1 MANVAF
7 PSQSPSL
14 TLSRIFTLPCF
25 AGLVDATEFDV
36 KVSSFPHPRNN
47 EAIVDVFVSTEVVDY
62 ALAKLGITA
71 ATADRRNAE
80 FYHDAEFSESYAE
93 LIAKPFT
100 YPGKICRYLH
110 IACLDKSGK
119 VFKTKAR
126 ILEALKIALE
136 DIKQRG
142 AELAEEQGLF
152 VVEDAPKGLFSY
164 LHQACCES
172 AQAVQTA
179 QAETEATQG
188 DADLIEGLQAILVA
202 QDATEQAPQESAAEA
217 AEAIA
222 ATDGAQVEASQAEGA
237 QAASADAAAAPCAPC
252 TPYVPYI
259 PEQRMAPSFTINER
273 YFPWASHVISAQA
286 LNRTFEVRAQFF
298 VGNIVPTVTIGKD
311 FVDYALAQLGV
322 THEQVDAFTAEQWG
336 HRSYQGLG
344 EFALAFHVRDYL
356 KDAAFVAG
364 VSAAVLKPLLD
375 ATWTLS
381 AQGEAMLPPEEY
393 GRNFLTRGHNETE
406 HHAINFATDF
416 LFGFAASTEVQAEA
430 QCFMELGND
439 MAERFATEY
448 KNPDATWGHNLIWG
462 YRENSF
468 RATGTDGNVY
478 DAALLQIRAAL
489 KAVGFERG
497 AYAVEIERELMGKV
511 AARLTEA
518 FVSALSA
525 DEDHFARQQRAACDL
540 SATLGRIL
548 AQGYGPDLDRYLDPK
563 YLRERFGKAEPCAVQ
578 IQEAACAAPTEV
590 VSAAPE
596 ASEDNAVALCGAAAA
611 VKSIARAVA
620 QAVATMSVSAA
631 QIVLS
636 GAQGDKGQTGQADGE
651 GGAPAPIDWAE
662 VDASDGFVYDPDDG
676 LEFFTIE
683 DTERARAQGTLERD
697 DEGESYGYLPVYG
710 DALESVLE
718 ASTLTPEELAARR
731 AAVGAAVAPVVGQAA
746 KRAKLTQVTSCKHL
760 KRGTY
765 FGAHVMYADTRSDGA
780 KTDERRPV
788 VWSKPTP
795 SEIWQTSCRL
805 FQPDFPPCEE
815 EPCRV
820 RLQIPNTTNK
830 PKQ

>member
-237 QAASADAAAAPCAPC
+237 QAASADA
-252 TPYVPYI
+252 
-259 PEQRMAPSFTINER
+259 
-273 YFPWASHVISAQA
+273 
-286 LNRTFEVRAQFF
+286 
-298 VGNIVPTVTIGKD
+298 
-311 FVDYALAQLGV
+311 
-322 THEQVDAFTAEQWG
+322 
-336 HRSYQGLG
+336 
-344 EFALAFHVRDYL
+344 
-356 KDAAFVAG
+356 
-364 VSAAVLKPLLD
+364 
-375 ATWTLS
+375 
-381 AQGEAMLPPEEY
+381 
-393 GRNFLTRGHNETE
+393 
-406 HHAINFATDF
+406 
-416 LFGFAASTEVQAEA
+416 
-430 QCFMELGND
+430 
-439 MAERFATEY
+439 
-448 KNPDATWGHNLIWG
+448 
-462 YRENSF
+462 
-468 RATGTDGNVY
+468 
-478 DAALLQIRAAL
+478 
-489 KAVGFERG
+489 G
-497 AYAVEIERELMGKV
+497 A
-511 AARLTEA
+511 
-518 FVSALSA
+518 
-525 DEDHFARQQRAACDL
+525 
-540 SATLGRIL
+540 
-548 AQGYGPDLDRYLDPK
+548 
-563 YLRERFGKAEPCAVQ
+563 
-578 IQEAACAAPTEV
+578 
-590 VSAAPE
+590 
-596 ASEDNAVALCGAAAA
+596 
-611 VKSIARAVA
+611 
-620 QAVATMSVSAA
+620 
-631 QIVLS
+631 
-636 GAQGDKGQTGQADGE
+636 
-651 GGAPAPIDWAE
+651 
-662 VDASDGFVYDPDDG
+662 
-676 LEFFTIE
+676 
-683 DTERARAQGTLERD
+683 
-697 DEGESYGYLPVYG
+697 
-710 DALESVLE
+710 
-718 ASTLTPEELAARR
+718 
-731 AAVGAAVAPVVGQAA
+731 
-746 KRAKLTQVTSCKHL
+746 
-760 KRGTY
+760 
-765 FGAHVMYADTRSDGA
+765 
-780 KTDERRPV
+780 
-788 VWSKPTP
+788 
-795 SEIWQTSCRL
+795 
-805 FQPDFPPCEE
+805 
-815 EPCRV
+815 
-820 RLQIPNTTNK
+820 
-830 PKQ
+830 